1 MEPLL
6 NATRLS
12 DLPAGTFQTIKSRK
26 AFKMALKQG
35 LVLLNGKQAYTAD
48 QVQGGELIEL
58 FKEPIQHKPIIPL
71 QLEVLFE
78 DEFLAVVYKPAGLL
92 VSGNKR
98 WTFENAL
105 PENLKKSDQVD
116 QLTRPE
122 PIHRLDYPTSGALL
136 VGKTAGM
143 VSLLNRQ
150 FEARSIQKT
159 YWAITIGTMEKSGN
173 IDDPVD
179 GKNAETLFRVLETV
193 DSPKYGCLNLVEL
206 KPLTGRKH
214 QLRKHMADLGCPI
227 LGDREYGNEGSIL
240 KGKGLYLHALKLD
253 FEHPSTGMRLEVNAP
268 VPKKYRKIFPRQEAN
283 KSL

>member
-105 PENLKKSDQVD
+105 PENLKKSDQTD
-116 QLTRPE
+116 SLARPE

-214 QLRKHMADLGCPI
+214 QLRKHMADLDCPI